1 MTTAQEIELKALM
14 ALPRL
19 AAITRHVEAMTRD
32 LVTYGAH
39 VAIGRE
45 VCARRARKLRKRG
58 ESVRY
63 IGRTTTGK
71 TRYSWLRTI
80 PPWEIYMP
88 NAEVRGDAPL
98 YGAASLSTDGFGG
111 ADNGERK

>member
-14 ALPRL
+14 TMPRIAAL
-19 AAITRHVEAMTRD
+19 TRHVEAMARD
-32 LVTYGAH
+32 LVTYGTH

-80 PPWEIYMP
+80 PPWAIYRS
-88 NAEVRGDAPL
+88 NVKVTGSAP
-98 YGAASLSTDGFGG
+98 
-111 ADNGERK
+111 ADLQEGEEA

>member
-14 ALPRL
+14 TMPRIAAL
-19 AAITRHVEAMTRD
+19 TRHVEAMARD
-32 LVTYGAH
+32 LVTYGTH

-71 TRYSWLRTI
+71 TRYSWMRRI
-80 PPWEIYMP
+80 APWAIYMP
-88 NAEVRGDAPL
+88 NAKVTGSPALSASPRGLP
-98 YGAASLSTDGFGG
+98 G
-111 ADNGERK
+111 

>member
-14 ALPRL
+14 AMPRI
-19 AAITRHVEAMTRD
+19 AALTRHVEAVARD
-32 LVTYGAH
+32 LVTYGTH

-63 IGRTTTGK
+63 AGKTTTGK
-71 TRYSWLRTI
+71 ARYSWMRRI
-80 PPWEIYMP
+80 PPWAIYMP
-88 NAEVRGDAPL
+88 NDPAQGEAQGSSRLSPGATGSTAAAHEAP
-98 YGAASLSTDGFGG
+98 
-111 ADNGERK
+111 

>member
-14 ALPRL
+14 TMPRIAAL
-19 AAITRHVEAMTRD
+19 TRHVEAMARD
-32 LVTYGAH
+32 LVTYGTH

-80 PPWEIYMP
+80 PPWAIYRS
-88 NAEVRGDAPL
+88 NAGGEAT
-98 YGAASLSTDGFGG
+98 GAALCDRSP
-111 ADNGERK
+111 RP